1 MKKKLRRILILFCI
15 FILGVAGFSCLMNSQ
30 NTDNK
35 TDTAI
40 ESESGNED
48 FQLQEVSDESVCE
61 LLKGHILFLKIIRNR
76 MDIQS
81 QLKIKNF

>member
-35 TDTAI
+35 TDTIYQPTIYQYANI
-40 ESESGNED
+40 IIDISH
-48 FQLQEVSDESVCE
+48 ESVDKTFQYRIPE
-61 LLKGHILFLKIIRNR
+61 HL
-76 MDIQS
+76 
-81 QLKIKNF
+81 